1 MLGSP
6 TQRPEACKRTKF
18 DIAPTEAATG
28 STVPAGR
35 PAKLFAFKPKQ
46 VPVLLPPPPSVPYLP
61 TATPSFAFVDDY
73 DGLASSIID
82 AYDGR
87 EDPKTGMPEA
97 ALAPEPSLASVSSP
111 AFEARAQESYQ
122 DLVRFSVAMM
132 RVTQRAAPDRAV
144 QYASLYD
151 PFSRVGLPVLADKP
165 EFEANISAALDW
177 DLFVRIQGAVRN
189 METSS
194 ELADRLLG
202 MSSRGLRARAFVLS
216 NHARRLLA
224 VRFRR
229 AARILW
235 RYLLV

>member
-1 MLGSP
+1 MGSP
-6 TQRPEACKRTKF
+6 TQRPEASKRTKF
-18 DIAPTEAATG
+18 DFAPTAPVTG
-28 STVPAGR
+28 STAPAGR
-35 PAKLFAFKPKQ
+35 PAKLFVFKAKQ
-46 VPVLLPPPPSVPYLP
+46 VPVLLPPPPSIPFLP
-61 TATPSFAFVDDY
+61 TTSSSFAFVDDC
-73 DGLASSIID
+73 DELRSSSID

-97 ALAPEPSLASVSSP
+97 ALSPELPLASVGSP

-132 RVTQRAAPDRAV
+132 RVTQRAARDRAI

-177 DLFVRIQGAVRN
+177 DLFVRVQGAVRN

-224 VRFRR
+224 VRCFHF
-229 AARILW
+229 AGNG
-235 RYLLV
+235 